1 MAKARNWFVE
11 SKELEMLIKGGK
23 NGLRIVERR
32 RKKQYS
38 VFIQRD
44 EVVWMVGAVEKAMDV
59 ETSEVYWD
67 PSSAGFPR
75 VLVQR
80 RANRHGRFIFIEE
93 FEGNKRRGSVLV
105 PEGRYGQGW
114 SRLTSELRATRMSL
128 WKGRDFRERKATVVV
143 VGKTYAEVVGGPE
156 LLENEVKVTSLEK
169 MEGSSPV
176 KVDDGGVQGKTQMRP
191 ANNTKGGSDGGAPA
205 KIRSQASV
213 ENWGV
218 PEKSQA
224 QVGGS
229 VRLTTTNLTKSL
241 QNPVF
246 SGEAALKGGFESV
259 RDGRASVHGC
269 EELQDITVYLM
280 DIKGQ
285 LELGIKRVEMV
296 FQLMEQRKC
305 RGCVEKASEMG
316 LGLGSPRVFEKRG
329 IEAVGWAKP
338 KKKNFKWK
346 NKTQQ
351 GVLGPKPEDSLG
363 LKSNKKPAQVCHKSG
378 SFINNLDPKPSCK
391 TAQKPQSPGSLQI
404 RNQWSGSTKTLP
416 CRILDRRPVQQ
427 DGQVGESSAMG
438 AARSTGVMG
447 MTIAGESSGERSVAV
462 GALTEDRLG
471 STGESDVAGEHIGG
485 TGMPEKRSTA
495 SGAPDSEDA
504 EGLGHLIPSP
514 TLLLS
519 TIPESSDL
527 DNASTPPVKRNKGMS
542 DCIELA
548 DEGEINICMPE
559 KQTKQMKVSRE
570 ERALQ
575 LRLRSHG

>member
-114 SRLTSELRATRMSL
+114 SRLISELRAARMSL
-128 WKGRDFRERKATVVV
+128 WKGRVFRERKATVVV

-218 PEKSQA
+218 SEKSQA
-224 QVGGS
+224 QVG
-229 VRLTTTNLTKSL
+229 
-241 QNPVF
+241 
-246 SGEAALKGGFESV
+246 EA
-259 RDGRASVHGC
+259 
-269 EELQDITVYLM
+269 
-280 DIKGQ
+280 
-285 LELGIKRVEMV
+285 
-296 FQLMEQRKC
+296 
-305 RGCVEKASEMG
+305 
-316 LGLGSPRVFEKRG
+316 
-329 IEAVGWAKP
+329 
-338 KKKNFKWK
+338 
-346 NKTQQ
+346 
-351 GVLGPKPEDSLG
+351 
-363 LKSNKKPAQVCHKSG
+363 
-378 SFINNLDPKPSCK
+378 
-391 TAQKPQSPGSLQI
+391 
-404 RNQWSGSTKTLP
+404 
-416 CRILDRRPVQQ
+416 
-427 DGQVGESSAMG
+427 
-438 AARSTGVMG
+438 
-447 MTIAGESSGERSVAV
+447 
-462 GALTEDRLG
+462 
-471 STGESDVAGEHIGG
+471 
-485 TGMPEKRSTA
+485 
-495 SGAPDSEDA
+495 
-504 EGLGHLIPSP
+504 
-514 TLLLS
+514 
-519 TIPESSDL
+519 
-527 DNASTPPVKRNKGMS
+527 
-542 DCIELA
+542 
-548 DEGEINICMPE
+548 
-559 KQTKQMKVSRE
+559 
-570 ERALQ
+570 
-575 LRLRSHG
+575 